1 MELYAS
7 GNTTTFV
14 KPGLQLQEEYRLQE
28 SYRGGFFKPKAAR
41 LGMREDAQAKTLPP
55 RYKTEV
61 VADSGG
67 SAVVQVLGQG
77 QKKVN
82 LFDSLILT

>member
-1 MELYAS
+1 
-7 GNTTTFV
+7 
-14 KPGLQLQEEYRLQE
+14 
-28 SYRGGFFKPKAAR
+28 
-41 LGMREDAQAKTLPP
+41 MREDAQAKTLPP

-77 QKKVN
+77 
-82 LFDSLILT
+82 

>member
-1 MELYAS
+1 
-7 GNTTTFV
+7 
-14 KPGLQLQEEYRLQE
+14 
-28 SYRGGFFKPKAAR
+28 
-41 LGMREDAQAKTLPP
+41 MREDAQAKTLPL

-61 VADSGG
+61 TEDSGS

-82 LFDSLILT
+82 LFDSLILTWDKYCKIWGKNSIVPYFFLIQTASAPLYIYFE